1 MKLREEL
8 GQRWGLDLV
17 IQLQDGPV
25 PQRSNFRVARDLD
38 STNDNF
44 LERPVPESIEQR
56 K

>member
-1 MKLREEL
+1 M
-8 GQRWGLDLV
+8 GGWTSV

-44 LERPVPESIEQR
+44 LERSVPESIEG
-56 K
+56 KEIAWPHPE